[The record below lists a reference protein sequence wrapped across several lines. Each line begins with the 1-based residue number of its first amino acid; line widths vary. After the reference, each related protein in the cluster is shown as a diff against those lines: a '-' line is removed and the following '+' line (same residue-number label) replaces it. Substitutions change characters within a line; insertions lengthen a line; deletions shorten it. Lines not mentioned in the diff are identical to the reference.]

1 MAQATTRI
9 QRMDKTNRAIEWP
22 VEPWRNRAEWNAW
35 WDANGMA
42 HNRLAVTDPAEW
54 ERIAQAIETF
64 HRRIENE
71 RSS

>member
-1 MAQATTRI
+1 
-9 QRMDKTNRAIEWP
+9 MDTTNRAIDRP
-22 VEPWRNRAEWNAW
+22 IGQWRNRKEYDVW
-35 WDANGMA
+35 WMRNSMA